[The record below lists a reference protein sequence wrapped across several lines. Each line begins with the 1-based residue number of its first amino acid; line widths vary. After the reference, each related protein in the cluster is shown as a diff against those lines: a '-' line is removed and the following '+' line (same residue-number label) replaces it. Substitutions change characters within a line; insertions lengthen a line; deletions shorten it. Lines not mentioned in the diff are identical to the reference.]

1 MKILLVED
9 SPTLRYTMHSFIQR
23 AGHETV
29 LAASGEEALQ
39 LIERDPVDLVIMDV
53 EMPGLDGFETTR
65 LIREFFGQRWVPII
79 FITGMNDEASYQ
91 KGIEAGGDDYMI
103 KPVSPIILQAKLR
116 AFERIVEMQAELQQL
131 NQELQ
136 ALSQRDGLT
145 GLFNRRTYEEKVASQ
160 WAISSRARSS
170 LAILMMDV
178 DHFKDYNDHYG
189 HQLGDDCLKAVA
201 QALSNTLHRP
211 ADLLARYGGEEF
223 IALLPDTD
231 MRGAALVA
239 ETLRAEVESLDI
251 PHARSSAADV
261 VTISVGVAVTE
272 YTTGITPTDL
282 VREADEA
289 LYIAKAHGRNYVK
302 LKQISPHKT
311 LLILDP
317 NPTSSNRSSNIL
329 GEEFNIVTA
338 ATPDECLEIAHRCHP
353 DLILLST
360 SNTRADVDYISRD
373 LRDNPHVTGAPVLL
387 RGRDLLAD
395 GPELLHEIKRYLHQ
409 KRINM
414 PLPSRQ
420 KEDA

>member
-23 AGHETV
+23 AGHETI

-39 LIERDPVDLVIMDV
+39 LIESDPVDLVIMDV

-116 AFERIVEMQAELQQL
+116 AFERIVDMQAELQQL

-145 GLFNRRTYEEKVASQ
+145 GLFNRRTYEERVTNQ
-160 WAISSRARSS
+160 WAISSRARQP

-189 HQLGDDCLKAVA
+189 HQAGDDCLKAVA
-201 QALSNTLHRP
+201 QTLANTLQRP
-211 ADLLARYGGEEF
+211 ADVLARYGGEEF

-231 MRGAALVA
+231 VRGAALVA
-239 ETLRAEVESLDI
+239 ETLRSEVESLGI
-251 PHARSSAADV
+251 PHACSSAGDV
-261 VTISVGVAVTE
+261 VTISVGVAVAE
-272 YTTGITPTDL
+272 YTTGTSPAEL

-289 LYIAKAHGRNYVK
+289 LYIAKARGRNYVK
-302 LKQISPHKT
+302 LKQSSPHKT
-311 LLILDP
+311 LLLLDP
-317 NPTSSNRSSNIL
+317 NSTSANRVSGIL
-329 GEEFNIVTA
+329 GEEFNIVTS
-338 ATPDECLEIAHRCHP
+338 ATTDECLEIAHRVQP

-360 SNTRADVDYISRD
+360 SNTRADVAYVTRD
-373 LRDNPHVTGAPVLL
+373 LESDPNMARVPVLL
-387 RGRDLLAD
+387 RGRDLFAD
-395 GPELLHEIKRYLHQ
+395 GPELLNEVKRHLHQ
-409 KRINM
+409 KRA
-414 PLPSRQ
+414 PVAVPRPQ
-420 KEDA
+420 EEEA